1 MDLNARLLEELIYE
15 RVRLHVDLL
24 ELIDFQREL
33 EDSIAGAMRA
43 CSGDGQHDPGLAARY
58 LDLAWRRVE
67 TEWRAE
73 RSREEE
79 CPMCQPPYE
88 CPVGVA

>member
-33 EDSIAGAMRA
+33 EDSIAGAGRA
-43 CSGDGQHDPGLAARY
+43 CGGGGQHEPGLAARY
-58 LDLAWRRVE
+58 LDHAWRRVE
-67 TEWRAE
+67 AEWRAE
-73 RSREEE
+73 RSRDEE
-79 CPMCQPPYE
+79 CTLCQPPYQ
-88 CPVGVA
+88 CPAGVA

>member
-33 EDSIAGAMRA
+33 EDSIARAMRS
-43 CSGDGQHDPGLAARY
+43 CGGNGQHDPELGKRY
-58 LDLAWRRVE
+58 LDLAWKRIE
-67 TEWRAE
+67 AEWREE
-73 RSREEE
+73 RSRDQE
-79 CPMCQPPYE
+79 CPLCETPYQ
-88 CPVGVA
+88 CPAGVA

>member
-15 RVRLHVDLL
+15 RVRVHVDLL

-33 EDSIAGAMRA
+33 EDSIARAMRS
-43 CSGDGQHDPGLAARY
+43 CGMDGRHDPELSKRY
-58 LDLAWRRVE
+58 LDLAWRRIE
-67 TEWRAE
+67 AEWREE
-73 RSREEE
+73 RSRDEE
-79 CPMCQPPYE
+79 CPLCESPYQ